1 MDMATRQNRF
11 VSADTILPHSS
22 GSEIGCDGMSSTGEL
37 RPKYKPCPFEHFAE
51 IRKIIKNKLP
61 AMINLANYQ
70 MFAGSG
76 RFTSNGGHIHLG
88 VPVNATLIRN
98 LDTHLYTPLNTIS
111 NTSNRGSYN
120 RPGQYEPKP
129 WGFEY
134 RSCCSWLTTPKL
146 TLGSLVIAYI
156 LAKKWYGKPVTRE
169 MLMAEANRKSGR
181 VAKAINEFYGE
192 IERIRTEGKVL
203 EEIEVFSSWGKKAPK
218 AGVMKYNIRF
228 NINDFNMREIFGT
241 PAQSLMENLYFV
253 GANRENWTGVKVI
266 LPRTMRHIRIDG
278 IEIVYWDFSYI
289 GLSYELRQD
298 ITKSKSTVKELI
310 KQIDRKIKTER
321 RAS

>member
-1 MDMATRQNRF
+1 
-11 VSADTILPHSS
+11 
-22 GSEIGCDGMSSTGEL
+22 
-37 RPKYKPCPFEHFAE
+37 
-51 IRKIIKNKLP
+51 
-61 AMINLANYQ
+61 
-70 MFAGSG
+70 
-76 RFTSNGGHIHLG
+76 
-88 VPVNATLIRN
+88 
-98 LDTHLYTPLNTIS
+98 
-111 NTSNRGSYN
+111 
-120 RPGQYEPKP
+120 
-129 WGFEY
+129 
-134 RSCCSWLTTPKL
+134 
-146 TLGSLVIAYI
+146 
-156 LAKKWYGKPVTRE
+156 
-169 MLMAEANRKSGR
+169 MLMEEANRKNGR

-228 NINDFNMREIFGT
+228 NIGDFNMREIFGT
-241 PAQSLMENLYFV
+241 PAQSLMDNLYFV

-278 IEIVYWDFSYI
+278 IEMVYWDFRYI

-298 ITKSKSTVKELI
+298 ITKAKSTVKAII